1 MNTQRLLKLADLLDT
16 VPPEQFYIGLWSNSP
31 EFNCNTV
38 ACAAGWACSIP
49 EFAEAG
55 LHLQYADDEKTDC
68 SIHYNDEFCNP
79 LEEFF
84 DMSRGEVENIFH
96 GPRSVYHK
104 DRKNITP
111 QDVAA
116 LIRKKVRGYDPS
128 RV

>member
-16 VPPEQFYIGLWSNSP
+16 IPPKQFDMGLWSNSP

-55 LHLQYADDEKTDC
+55 LHLQYDNDEKTDC
-68 SIHYNDEFCNP
+68 SIHYNDEFRYP
-79 LEEFF
+79 LERFF
-84 DMSRGEVENIFH
+84 DISNSDVDKIFH
-96 GPRSVYHK
+96 GAAHIK
-104 DRKNITP
+104 ALCLITT
-111 QDVAA
+111 QDISA
-116 LIRKKVRGYDPS
+116 LIRKKVSDYDAS